1 MSKLEVRKMKYVHLF
16 ILLVAILGS
25 CRHGEGERQS
35 LPEAPLQADTV
46 WDSTALRVAVM
57 PTLDCLPMYVAEEC
71 GLFDS
76 LGVDVRLVRYTAHMD
91 CDTALQR
98 ERVDGMITDLVRAKR
113 LEEQGVPLDVV
124 TATNAYW
131 QLLTNRNARIVS
143 LKHLDDKMLAMT
155 RFSATALLADRA
167 VRMGGLTPERVFRI
181 QINDVGIRLRMIENN
196 SMDAML
202 LTEPQATEA
211 RLGKHRVLMDTRK
224 QDICLGAVA
233 FRAEVLEDKMRK
245 KQVDI
250 FLKAY
255 NMACDTI
262 NKNGITTYKALI
274 ASYCNVGESVV
285 DSIPKDLRFAHAA
298 PPRKKDIELAESWLN
313 RQ

>member
-1 MSKLEVRKMKYVHLF
+1 
-16 ILLVAILGS
+16 
-25 CRHGEGERQS
+25 
-35 LPEAPLQADTV
+35 
-46 WDSTALRVAVM
+46 M
-57 PTLDCLPMYVAEEC
+57 PTLDCLPMYVAEEY
-71 GLFDS
+71 GMFDS

-98 ERVDGMITDLVRAKR
+98 ERVDGMITDLVRVKR
-113 LEEQGVPLDVV
+113 LEEQGVQLDVV

-167 VRMGGLTPERVFRI
+167 VSMGGLTPERVFRI

-202 LTEPQATEA
+202 LTEPQATAA

-224 QDICLGAVA
+224 QDISLGAVA

-245 KQVDI
+245 KQVDM

>member
-1 MSKLEVRKMKYVHLF
+1 MKYVYLF
-16 ILLVAILGS
+16 LLSVAVMWS
-25 CRHGEGERQS
+25 CGHGGGGRQGQPEGPRS
-35 LPEAPLQADTV
+35 V
-46 WDSTALRVAVM
+46 GKGRDSASLRVAVM
-57 PTLDCLPMYVAEEC
+57 PTLDCLPMYVAKEH

-76 LGVDVRLVRYTAHMD
+76 LGVAVSLVRYTAHMD

-98 ERVDGMITDLVRAKR
+98 GRVDGMVTDLVRAKR
-113 LEEQGVPLDVV
+113 LEGHGVPLDIV

-131 QLLTNRNARIVS
+131 QLLTNRNARIGS

-155 RFSATALLADRA
+155 RFSATALLADHA
-167 VRMGGLTPERVFRI
+167 VRMGGLKPGRVFCI

-202 LTEPQATEA
+202 LTEPQATAA

-224 QDICLGAVA
+224 LDVCLGAVA
-233 FRAEVLEDKMRK
+233 FRAEVMEDKVRK
-245 KQVDI
+245 RQVDI

-255 NMACDTI
+255 DMACDTI
-262 NKNGITTYKALI
+262 NKNGVATYKALV
-274 ASYCNVGESVV
+274 ARYCDVDESVV
-285 DSIPKDLRFAHAA
+285 DSIPHDLKFAHAA
-298 PPRKKDIELAESWLN
+298 PPRKKDMELAESWLG